1 MKTQKLICIGCP
13 MGCDLTVT
21 VDGDNINVTGN
32 TCKRG
37 EDYAK
42 KEVTKP
48 KRVLTS
54 SIKVEGGEYPVVS
67 VRTNCDIDKDKLF
80 ECMKV
85 IKETTVKAPVKIGD
99 VLIKNILNTSADII
113 ATKDINKVQEGE
125 I

>member
-1 MKTQKLICIGCP
+1 METHKFICIGCP

-21 VDGDNINVTGN
+21 VDGDNISVIGN

-42 KEVTKP
+42 KEVTRP
-48 KRVLTS
+48 MRVLTS
-54 SIKVEGGEYPVVS
+54 SVKVDGGEDPVVS

-85 IKETTVKAPVKIGD
+85 IKDTTVKAPIKIGN

-113 ATKDINKVQEGE
+113 ATKDVDKA
-125 I
+125 